1 MADLEYRE
9 MQEVLRKHDFHF
21 KKKYGQNFLI
31 KPDLLHD
38 IVDGAE
44 VTDEDTVVEIG
55 PGVGSLT
62 RVLADRAKQVYAI
75 EVDEKLIPILDETM
89 AGYDNVTII
98 NEDVL
103 KTDLTDIFAQ
113 GRVKVVANLPY
124 YITTPIILGLLEKD
138 LDFESITVMVQ
149 KEVAERMQAKPG
161 TSEYGAL
168 TLAVEFYTEPEILFT
183 VKPESFVPRPKVESA
198 VITLHR
204 KELTEEQKKIQ
215 GPLFRTVRAAFNQ
228 RRKTLINAIYN
239 AGISDLSKQE
249 MEDAMWNSCITTTW
263 RAEVLTL
270 DDFIRLTEVLKVK

>member
-103 KTDLTDIFAQ
+103 KADLTDIFAQ

-124 YITTPIILGLLEKD
+124 YITTSIILGLLEKD
-138 LDFESITVMVQ
+138 LDFENITVMVQ
-149 KEVAERMQAKPG
+149 KEVAERMQAHPG
-161 TSEYGAL
+161 TKDYGAL
-168 TLAVEFYTEPEILFT
+168 TLAVGYYTDPQILFL
-183 VKPESFVPRPKVESA
+183 VSPDSFVPQPKVGSA
-198 VITLHR
+198 VISLKK
-204 KELTEEQKKIQ
+204 KELTEQQRSDAKDI
-215 GPLFRTVRAAFNQ
+215 FTVVRAAFNQ
-228 RRKTLINAIYN
+228 RRKSMVNALSN
-239 AGISDLSKQE
+239 AGVLGRTKDE
-249 MEDAMWNSCITTTW
+249 ITEAVQAAGFDTNV

-270 DDFIRLTEVLKVK
+270 DDFIRLTECLKR

>member
-103 KTDLTDIFAQ
+103 KADLTDIFAQ

-149 KEVAERMQAKPG
+149 KEVAERMQAVPG
-161 TSEYGAL
+161 TKDYGAL
-168 TLAVEFYTEPEILFT
+168 TLAVGYYTDPQILFP
-183 VKPESFVPRPKVESA
+183 VSPDSFMPQPKVGSA
-198 VITLHR
+198 VISLKK
-204 KELTEEQKKIQ
+204 KELTEQQRSDAKDI
-215 GPLFRTVRAAFNQ
+215 FTVVRAAFNQ
-228 RRKTLINAIYN
+228 RRKSMVNALSN
-239 AGISDLSKQE
+239 AGVLGRTKDE
-249 MEDAMWNSCITTTW
+249 ITEAVQAAGFDTNV
-263 RAEVLTL
+263 RAEALTL
-270 DDFIRLTEVLKVK
+270 DDFIRLTECLKR

>member
-103 KTDLTDIFAQ
+103 KADLTDIFAQ

-138 LDFESITVMVQ
+138 LDFENITVMVQ
-149 KEVAERMQAKPG
+149 KEVAERMQAVPG
-161 TSEYGAL
+161 TKDYGAL
-168 TLAVEFYTEPEILFT
+168 TLAVGYYTDPQILFLYHRT
-183 VKPESFVPRPKVESA
+183 ASCRSPR
-198 VITLHR
+198 
-204 KELTEEQKKIQ
+204 
-215 GPLFRTVRAAFNQ
+215 
-228 RRKTLINAIYN
+228 
-239 AGISDLSKQE
+239 SDLQS
-249 MEDAMWNSCITTTW
+249 
-263 RAEVLTL
+263 
-270 DDFIRLTEVLKVK
+270 FP

>member
-103 KTDLTDIFAQ
+103 KADLTDIFAQ

-149 KEVAERMQAKPG
+149 KEVAERMQAVPG
-161 TSEYGAL
+161 TKDYGAL
-168 TLAVEFYTEPEILFT
+168 TLAVGYYTDPQILFL
-183 VKPESFVPRPKVESA
+183 VSPDSFVPQPKVGSA
-198 VITLHR
+198 VISLKK
-204 KELTEEQKKIQ
+204 KELTEQQRSDAKDI
-215 GPLFRTVRAAFNQ
+215 FTVVRAAFNQ
-228 RRKTLINAIYN
+228 RRKSMVNALSN
-239 AGISDLSKQE
+239 AGVLGRTKDE
-249 MEDAMWNSCITTTW
+249 ITEAVQAAGFDTNV
-263 RAEVLTL
+263 RAEALTP
-270 DDFIRLTEVLKVK
+270 DDFIRLTECLKR

>member
-103 KTDLTDIFAQ
+103 KADLTDIFAQ

-149 KEVAERMQAKPG
+149 KEVAERMQAVPG
-161 TSEYGAL
+161 TKDYGAL
-168 TLAVEFYTEPEILFT
+168 TLAVGYYTDPQILFL
-183 VKPESFVPRPKVESA
+183 VSPDSFVPQPKVGSA
-198 VITLHR
+198 VISLNK
-204 KELTEEQKKIQ
+204 KELTEQQRSDAKDI
-215 GPLFRTVRAAFNQ
+215 FTVVRAAFNQ
-228 RRKTLINAIYN
+228 RRKSMVNALSN
-239 AGISDLSKQE
+239 AGVLGRTKDE
-249 MEDAMWNSCITTTW
+249 ITEAVQAAGFDTNV
-263 RAEVLTL
+263 RAEALTP
-270 DDFIRLTEVLKVK
+270 DDFIRLTECLKR

>member
-103 KTDLTDIFAQ
+103 KADLTDIFAQ

-124 YITTPIILGLLEKD
+124 SITTPIILGLLEKD

-149 KEVAERMQAKPG
+149 KEVAERMQAVPG
-161 TSEYGAL
+161 TKDYGAL
-168 TLAVEFYTEPEILFT
+168 TLAVGYYTDPQILFL
-183 VKPESFVPRPKVESA
+183 VSPDSFMPQPKVGSA
-198 VITLHR
+198 VISLKK
-204 KELTEEQKKIQ
+204 KELTEQQRSDAKDI
-215 GPLFRTVRAAFNQ
+215 FTVVRAAFNQ
-228 RRKTLINAIYN
+228 RRKSMVNALSN
-239 AGISDLSKQE
+239 AGVLGRTKDEITEAVQE
-249 MEDAMWNSCITTTW
+249 AGFDTNV
-263 RAEVLTL
+263 RAEALTL
-270 DDFIRLTEVLKVK
+270 DDFIRLTECLKR

>member
-138 LDFESITVMVQ
+138 LDFWSITVMVQ
-149 KEVAERMQAKPG
+149 KEVAERMQAQPG
-161 TSEYGAL
+161 TKDYGAL
-168 TLAVEFYTEPEILFT
+168 TLAVGYYTDPQILFL
-183 VKPESFVPRPKVESA
+183 VSPDSFVPQPKVGSA
-198 VITLHR
+198 VISLKK
-204 KELTEEQKKIQ
+204 KELTEQQRSDAKDI
-215 GPLFRTVRAAFNQ
+215 FTVVRAAFNQ
-228 RRKTLINAIYN
+228 RRKSMANALSN
-239 AGISDLSKQE
+239 AGVLGRTKDE
-249 MEDAMWNSCITTTW
+249 ITEAVQAAGFDTNV
-263 RAEVLTL
+263 RAEALTP
-270 DDFIRLTEVLKVK
+270 DDFIRLTECLKR

>member
-75 EVDEKLIPILDETM
+75 EVDDKLIPILDETM

-103 KTDLTDIFAQ
+103 KADLTDIFAQ

-138 LDFESITVMVQ
+138 LDFENITVMVQ
-149 KEVAERMQAKPG
+149 REVAERMEAVPG
-161 TSEYGAL
+161 TKDYGAL
-168 TLAVEFYTEPEILFT
+168 TLAVGYYTDPQILFL
-183 VKPESFVPRPKVESA
+183 VSPDSFVPQPKVGSA
-198 VITLHR
+198 VISLKK
-204 KELTEEQKKIQ
+204 KELTEQQRSDAKDI
-215 GPLFRTVRAAFNQ
+215 FTVVRAAFNQ
-228 RRKTLINAIYN
+228 RRKSMVNALSN
-239 AGISDLSKQE
+239 AGVLGRTKDE
-249 MEDAMWNSCITTTW
+249 ITEAVQAAGFDTNV

-270 DDFIRLTEVLKVK
+270 DDFIRLTECLKR

>member
-149 KEVAERMQAKPG
+149 KEVAERMQAQPG
-161 TSEYGAL
+161 TKDYGAL
-168 TLAVEFYTEPEILFT
+168 TLAVGYYTDPQILFL
-183 VKPESFVPRPKVESA
+183 VSPDSFVPQPKVGSA
-198 VITLHR
+198 VISLKK
-204 KELTEEQKKIQ
+204 KELTEQQRSDAKDI
-215 GPLFRTVRAAFNQ
+215 FTVVRAAFNQ
-228 RRKTLINAIYN
+228 RRKSMANALSN
-239 AGISDLSKQE
+239 AGVLGRTKDE
-249 MEDAMWNSCITTTW
+249 ITEAVQAAGFDTNV
-263 RAEVLTL
+263 RAEALTP
-270 DDFIRLTEVLKVK
+270 DDFIRLTECLKR

>member
-103 KTDLTDIFAQ
+103 KADLTDIFAQ

-138 LDFESITVMVQ
+138 LDFENITVMVQ
-149 KEVAERMQAKPG
+149 REVAERMEAVPG
-161 TSEYGAL
+161 TKDYGAL
-168 TLAVEFYTEPEILFT
+168 TLAVGYYTDPQILFL
-183 VKPESFVPRPKVESA
+183 VSPDSFVPQPKVGSA
-198 VITLHR
+198 VISLKK
-204 KELTEEQKKIQ
+204 KELTEQQRSDAKDI
-215 GPLFRTVRAAFNQ
+215 FTVVRAAFNQ
-228 RRKTLINAIYN
+228 RRKSMVNALSN
-239 AGISDLSKQE
+239 AGVLGRTKDE
-249 MEDAMWNSCITTTW
+249 ITEAVQAAGFDTNV

-270 DDFIRLTEVLKVK
+270 DDFIRLTECLKR

>member
-103 KTDLTDIFAQ
+103 KADLTDIFAQ

-149 KEVAERMQAKPG
+149 KEVAERMQAVPG
-161 TSEYGAL
+161 TKDYGAL
-168 TLAVEFYTEPEILFT
+168 TLAVGYYTDPQILFL
-183 VKPESFVPRPKVESA
+183 VSPDSFMPQPKVGSA
-198 VITLHR
+198 VISLKK
-204 KELTEEQKKIQ
+204 KELTEQQRSDAKDI
-215 GPLFRTVRAAFNQ
+215 FTVVRAAFNQ
-228 RRKTLINAIYN
+228 RRKSMVNALSN
-239 AGISDLSKQE
+239 AGVLGRTKDE
-249 MEDAMWNSCITTTW
+249 ITEAVQAAGFDTNV

-270 DDFIRLTEVLKVK
+270 DDFIRLTECQKR

>member
-138 LDFESITVMVQ
+138 LDFWSITVMVQ
-149 KEVAERMQAKPG
+149 KEVAERMQAQPG
-161 TSEYGAL
+161 TKDYGAL
-168 TLAVEFYTEPEILFT
+168 TLAVGYYTDPQILFL
-183 VKPESFVPRPKVESA
+183 VSPDSFVPQPKVGSA
-198 VITLHR
+198 VISLKK
-204 KELTEEQKKIQ
+204 KELTEQQRSDAKDI
-215 GPLFRTVRAAFNQ
+215 FTVVRAAFNQ
-228 RRKTLINAIYN
+228 RRKSMVNALSN
-239 AGISDLSKQE
+239 AGVLGRTKDE
-249 MEDAMWNSCITTTW
+249 ITEAVQAAGFDTNV
-263 RAEVLTL
+263 RAEALTP
-270 DDFIRLTEVLKVK
+270 DDFIRLTECLKR

>member
-103 KTDLTDIFAQ
+103 KADLTDIFAQ

-149 KEVAERMQAKPG
+149 KEVAERMQAQPG
-161 TSEYGAL
+161 TKDYGAL
-168 TLAVEFYTEPEILFT
+168 TLAVGYYTDPQILFL
-183 VKPESFVPRPKVESA
+183 VSPDSFVPQPKVGSA
-198 VITLHR
+198 VISLKK
-204 KELTEEQKKIQ
+204 KELTEQQRSDAKDI
-215 GPLFRTVRAAFNQ
+215 FTVVRAAFNQ
-228 RRKTLINAIYN
+228 RRKSMANALSN
-239 AGISDLSKQE
+239 AGVLGRTKDE
-249 MEDAMWNSCITTTW
+249 ITEAVQAAGFDMNV
-263 RAEVLTL
+263 RAEALTP
-270 DDFIRLTEVLKVK
+270 DDFIRLTECLKR

>member
-103 KTDLTDIFAQ
+103 KADLTDIFAQ

-149 KEVAERMQAKPG
+149 KEVAERMQAVPG
-161 TSEYGAL
+161 TKDYGAL
-168 TLAVEFYTEPEILFT
+168 TLAVGYYTDPQILFL
-183 VKPESFVPRPKVESA
+183 VSPDSFVPQPKVGSA
-198 VITLHR
+198 VISLKK
-204 KELTEEQKKIQ
+204 KELTEQQRADAKDI
-215 GPLFRTVRAAFNQ
+215 FTVVRAAFNQ
-228 RRKTLINAIYN
+228 RRKSMVNALSN
-239 AGISDLSKQE
+239 AGVLGRTKDE
-249 MEDAMWNSCITTTW
+249 ITEAVQAAGFDTNV
-263 RAEVLTL
+263 RAEALTPV
-270 DDFIRLTEVLKVK
+270 DFIRLTECLKR

>member
-103 KTDLTDIFAQ
+103 KADLTDIFAQ

-149 KEVAERMQAKPG
+149 KEVAERMQAVPG
-161 TSEYGAL
+161 TKDYGAL
-168 TLAVEFYTEPEILFT
+168 TLAVGYYTDPQILFL
-183 VKPESFVPRPKVESA
+183 VSPDSFMPQPKVGSA
-198 VITLHR
+198 VISLKK
-204 KELTEEQKKIQ
+204 KELTEQQRSDAKDI
-215 GPLFRTVRAAFNQ
+215 FTVVRAAFNQ
-228 RRKTLINAIYN
+228 RRKSMVNALSN
-239 AGISDLSKQE
+239 AGVLGRTKDE
-249 MEDAMWNSCITTTW
+249 ITEAVQAAGFDTNV
-263 RAEVLTL
+263 RAEALTL
-270 DDFIRLTEVLKVK
+270 DDFIRLTECLKR

>member
-149 KEVAERMQAKPG
+149 KEVAERMQAQPG
-161 TSEYGAL
+161 TKDYGAL
-168 TLAVEFYTEPEILFT
+168 TLAVGYYTDPQILFL
-183 VKPESFVPRPKVESA
+183 VSPDSFVPQPKVGSA
-198 VITLHR
+198 VISLKK
-204 KELTEEQKKIQ
+204 KELTEQQRADAKDI
-215 GPLFRTVRAAFNQ
+215 FTVVRAAFNQ
-228 RRKTLINAIYN
+228 RRKSMANALSN
-239 AGISDLSKQE
+239 AGVLGRTKDE
-249 MEDAMWNSCITTTW
+249 ITEAVQAAGFDTNV
-263 RAEVLTL
+263 RAEALTP
-270 DDFIRLTEVLKVK
+270 DDFIRLTECLKR

>member
-103 KTDLTDIFAQ
+103 KADLTDIFAQ

-149 KEVAERMQAKPG
+149 KEVAERMQAVPG
-161 TSEYGAL
+161 TKDYGAL
-168 TLAVEFYTEPEILFT
+168 TLAVGYYTDPQILFL
-183 VKPESFVPRPKVESA
+183 VSPDSFMPQPKVGSA
-198 VITLHR
+198 VISLNK
-204 KELTEEQKKIQ
+204 KELTEQQRSDAKDI
-215 GPLFRTVRAAFNQ
+215 FTVVRAAFNQ
-228 RRKTLINAIYN
+228 RRKSMVNALSN
-239 AGISDLSKQE
+239 AGVLGRTKDE
-249 MEDAMWNSCITTTW
+249 ITEAVQAAGFDTNV
-263 RAEVLTL
+263 RAEALTL
-270 DDFIRLTEVLKVK
+270 DDFIRLTECLKR

>member
-103 KTDLTDIFAQ
+103 KADLTDIFAQ

-149 KEVAERMQAKPG
+149 KEVAERMQAVPG
-161 TSEYGAL
+161 TKDYGAL
-168 TLAVEFYTEPEILFT
+168 TLAVGYYTDPQILFL
-183 VKPESFVPRPKVESA
+183 VSPDSFMPQPKVGSA
-198 VITLHR
+198 VISLN
-204 KELTEEQKKIQ
+204 KKKLTEQQRSDAKDI
-215 GPLFRTVRAAFNQ
+215 FTVVRAAFNQ
-228 RRKTLINAIYN
+228 RRKSMVNALSN
-239 AGISDLSKQE
+239 AGVLGRTKDE
-249 MEDAMWNSCITTTW
+249 ITEAVQAAGFDTNV

-270 DDFIRLTEVLKVK
+270 DDFIRLTECLKR

>member
-103 KTDLTDIFAQ
+103 KADLTDIFAQ

-149 KEVAERMQAKPG
+149 KEVAERMQAVPG
-161 TSEYGAL
+161 TKDYGAL
-168 TLAVEFYTEPEILFT
+168 TLAVGYYTDPQILFL
-183 VKPESFVPRPKVESA
+183 VSPDSFMPQPKVGSA
-198 VITLHR
+198 VISLKK
-204 KELTEEQKKIQ
+204 KELTEQQRSDAKDI
-215 GPLFRTVRAAFNQ
+215 FTVVRAAFNQ
-228 RRKTLINAIYN
+228 RRKSMVNALSN
-239 AGISDLSKQE
+239 AGVLGRTKDEITEAVQE
-249 MEDAMWNSCITTTW
+249 AGFDTNV
-263 RAEVLTL
+263 RAEALTL
-270 DDFIRLTEVLKVK
+270 DDFIRLTECLKR

>member
-103 KTDLTDIFAQ
+103 KADLTDIFAQ

-149 KEVAERMQAKPG
+149 KEVAERMQAVPG
-161 TSEYGAL
+161 TKDYGAL
-168 TLAVEFYTEPEILFT
+168 TLAVGYYTDPQILFP
-183 VKPESFVPRPKVESA
+183 VSPDSFMPQPKVGSA
-198 VITLHR
+198 VISLNK
-204 KELTEEQKKIQ
+204 KELTEQQRSDAKDI
-215 GPLFRTVRAAFNQ
+215 FTVVRAAFNQ
-228 RRKTLINAIYN
+228 RRKSMVNALSN
-239 AGISDLSKQE
+239 AGVLGRTKDE
-249 MEDAMWNSCITTTW
+249 ITEAVQAAGFDTNV
-263 RAEVLTL
+263 RAEALTL
-270 DDFIRLTEVLKVK
+270 DDFIRLTECLKR

>member
-103 KTDLTDIFAQ
+103 KADLTDIFAQ

-149 KEVAERMQAKPG
+149 KEVAERMQAVPG
-161 TSEYGAL
+161 TKDYGAL
-168 TLAVEFYTEPEILFT
+168 TLAVGYYTDPQILFL
-183 VKPESFVPRPKVESA
+183 VSPDSFMPQPKVGSA
-198 VITLHR
+198 VISLKK
-204 KELTEEQKKIQ
+204 KELTEQQRSDAKDI
-215 GPLFRTVRAAFNQ
+215 FTVVRAAFNQ
-228 RRKTLINAIYN
+228 RRKSMVNALSN
-239 AGISDLSKQE
+239 AGVLGRTKDE
-249 MEDAMWNSCITTTW
+249 ITEAVQAAGFDTNV

-270 DDFIRLTEVLKVK
+270 DDFIRLTECLKR

>member
-103 KTDLTDIFAQ
+103 KADLTDIFAQ

-149 KEVAERMQAKPG
+149 KEVAERMQAVPG
-161 TSEYGAL
+161 TKDYGAL
-168 TLAVEFYTEPEILFT
+168 TLAVGYYTDPQILFL
-183 VKPESFVPRPKVESA
+183 VSPDSFMPQPKVGSA
-198 VITLHR
+198 VISLN
-204 KELTEEQKKIQ
+204 KKKLTEQQRSDAKDI
-215 GPLFRTVRAAFNQ
+215 FTVVRAAFNQ
-228 RRKTLINAIYN
+228 RRKSMVNALSN
-239 AGISDLSKQE
+239 AGVLGRTKDE
-249 MEDAMWNSCITTTW
+249 ITEAVQAAGFDTNV
-263 RAEVLTL
+263 RAEALTL
-270 DDFIRLTEVLKVK
+270 DDFIRLTECLKR

>member
-75 EVDEKLIPILDETM
+75 EVDEKLIPILGETM

-103 KTDLTDIFAQ
+103 KADLTDIFAQ

-149 KEVAERMQAKPG
+149 KEVAERMQAVPG
-161 TSEYGAL
+161 TKDYGAL
-168 TLAVEFYTEPEILFT
+168 TLAVGYYTDPQILFP
-183 VKPESFVPRPKVESA
+183 VSPDSFMPQPKVGSA
-198 VITLHR
+198 VISLNK
-204 KELTEEQKKIQ
+204 KELTEQQRSDAKDI
-215 GPLFRTVRAAFNQ
+215 FTVVRAAFNQ
-228 RRKTLINAIYN
+228 RRKSMVNALSN
-239 AGISDLSKQE
+239 AGVLGRTKDE
-249 MEDAMWNSCITTTW
+249 ITEAVQAAGFDTNV

-270 DDFIRLTEVLKVK
+270 DDFIRLTECLKR